1 MNNVELV
8 KKIEGY
14 LKSSASK
21 AKKFEDLVAVTV
33 SLISENNED
42 LYVEVKDGKISVAPY
57 SYNDYGC
64 AVEASAES
72 IDKIFSGAVSFDKA
86 LSDGL
91 VRVCGGDVAKFKALE
106 VLVPAKKAPAKKTS
120 VKAETAKKTT
130 AKAAKAPAKKTAEK
144 APAKAET
151 KTEAKAEV
159 KAEVVKAEAVKAQ
172 APAEKAVDKAPAA
185 KRCCK
190 KKQ

>member
-1 MNNVELV
+1 MNNVELA

-106 VLVPAKKAPAKKTS
+106 VLVPAKKAPAKKTTA
-120 VKAETAKKTT
+120 KAETAKKTT
-130 AKAAKAPAKKTAEK
+130 TKAAKAPAKKA
-144 APAKAET
+144 APAKAETKAET

-159 KAEVVKAEAVKAQ
+159 KAEAVKAETVKAD
-172 APAEKAVDKAPAA
+172 APVEKAAEKAPA

>member
-1 MNNVELV
+1 MNNVELA

-106 VLVPAKKAPAKKTS
+106 VLVPAKKAPAKKTAE
-120 VKAETAKKTT
+120 KAETAKKTT
-130 AKAAKAPAKKTAEK
+130 TKAAKAPAKKAAEK

-151 KTEAKAEV
+151 KAE
-159 KAEVVKAEAVKAQ
+159 VKAEAVKAEAVKVE
-172 APAEKAVDKAPAA
+172 APAEKAAEKAPAA

>member
-1 MNNVELV
+1 MNNVELA

-106 VLVPAKKAPAKKTS
+106 VLVPAKKAAAKKTAA
-120 VKAETAKKTT
+120 KAETAKKTT
-130 AKAAKAPAKKTAEK
+130 TKAPAKKAAPAKAE
-144 APAKAET
+144 AKAET

-159 KAEVVKAEAVKAQ
+159 KAEAVKAV
-172 APAEKAVDKAPAA
+172 APVEKADEKAPA